1 MPKKRC
7 PLWIK
12 SAREKIERHA
22 PAIRAQS
29 LRVAHT
35 GKRMIIGNEIK
46 RFALGLERDGWP
58 HHAEVIADVQSAAG
72 LDARENAHGLQ
83 RSTLNV

>member
-22 PAIRAQS
+22 PAVRAQS

-58 HHAEVIADVQSAAG
+58 HHAAIRLGERIFAKSAAG
-72 LDARENAHGLQ
+72 RL
-83 RSTLNV
+83 SC

>member
-1 MPKKRC
+1 MSKKRC

-22 PAIRAQS
+22 PAVRAQS

-46 RFALGLERDGWP
+46 RFALSLERDGWP
-58 HHAEVIADVQSAAG
+58 HHAEVIADVQNAAG
-72 LDARENAHGLQ
+72 LDAGENAHGLQ